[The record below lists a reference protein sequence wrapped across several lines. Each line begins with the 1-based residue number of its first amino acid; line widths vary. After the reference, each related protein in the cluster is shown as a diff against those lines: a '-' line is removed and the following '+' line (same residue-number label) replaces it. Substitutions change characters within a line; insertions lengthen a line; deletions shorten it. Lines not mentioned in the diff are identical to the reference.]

1 MLAAVLNGV
10 GRQKEVAA
18 VSLLGG
24 GVQLACTLVLIPL
37 PGLGMKGYVAGALVS
52 TALELVLCLSLV
64 LRHTGLRPQL
74 FRWMTA
80 PGLASLLAALNT
92 NLLLRYL
99 KASGLPPLWAGL
111 AVLPSLWSST
121 CPLFMPRE
129 SACGIHCGSSGK
141 RKKDCR
147 KKRQSF

>member
-1 MLAAVLNGV
+1 MSCYCSVLAAVLNGV
-10 GRQKEVAA
+10 GLQKEVAA

-111 AVLPSLWSST
+111 GSLAFALVLYLSALHAQGVSLRDTLRVKW
-121 CPLFMPRE
+121 
-129 SACGIHCGSSGK
+129 
-141 RKKDCR
+141 
-147 KKRQSF
+147 